1 MRQIHQNLD
10 AARNRADF
18 EAAQRLADEGSAEYE
33 KLGGLR
39 SFIFAEFLGESDKLS
54 PSLATRVQNATS
66 TIRRGMQSNNM
77 NQVDSGFSA
86 LENLWPEI
94 HSELERQGQ
103 SAPSLV
109 RPER

>member
-1 MRQIHQNLD
+1 
-10 AARNRADF
+10 
-18 EAAQRLADEGSAEYE
+18 
-33 KLGGLR
+33 
-39 SFIFAEFLGESDKLS
+39 
-54 PSLATRVQNATS
+54 
-66 TIRRGMQSNNM
+66 MQSNNM